1 MLPEFVRLSQGAKPS
16 RDPCDSVQ
24 FFIQLCC
31 STSHLSI
38 LRSSVKTNP
47 SPLSE
52 IDFIL
57 DVQKSFKSSS
67 RPKSDPDSD
76 WVSGSGLLIGG
87 KTWILTVHQTQSA
100 DMEFVQKFTPLDF
113 QAKNF
118 TPSISPN
125 LDYSSLDYSRLQGH
139 SDYRDIW
146 TIVIW
151 TIAVWTI
158 LDYRDVWTTRT
169 IIIHLFTFAF
179 ESYIYETDF
188 SLGLSQKYH
197 F

>member
-1 MLPEFVRLSQGAKPS
+1 
-16 RDPCDSVQ
+16 
-24 FFIQLCC
+24 
-31 STSHLSI
+31 
-38 LRSSVKTNP
+38 
-47 SPLSE
+47 
-52 IDFIL
+52 
-57 DVQKSFKSSS
+57 
-67 RPKSDPDSD
+67 
-76 WVSGSGLLIGG
+76 
-87 KTWILTVHQTQSA
+87 
-100 DMEFVQKFTPLDF
+100 MEFVQKFTPLDF

>member
-1 MLPEFVRLSQGAKPS
+1 
-16 RDPCDSVQ
+16 
-24 FFIQLCC
+24 
-31 STSHLSI
+31 
-38 LRSSVKTNP
+38 
-47 SPLSE
+47 
-52 IDFIL
+52 
-57 DVQKSFKSSS
+57 
-67 RPKSDPDSD
+67 
-76 WVSGSGLLIGG
+76 
-87 KTWILTVHQTQSA
+87 
-100 DMEFVQKFTPLDF
+100 MEKFTPLEF
-113 QAKNF
+113 Y
-118 TPSISPN
+118 TPAGTDGMDKFHLWDTSN
-125 LDYSSLDYSRLQGH
+125 CLEKVKKSLDYSRLQGH

-179 ESYIYETDF
+179 ESNIYETDF

>member
-1 MLPEFVRLSQGAKPS
+1 
-16 RDPCDSVQ
+16 
-24 FFIQLCC
+24 
-31 STSHLSI
+31 
-38 LRSSVKTNP
+38 
-47 SPLSE
+47 
-52 IDFIL
+52 
-57 DVQKSFKSSS
+57 
-67 RPKSDPDSD
+67 
-76 WVSGSGLLIGG
+76 
-87 KTWILTVHQTQSA
+87 
-100 DMEFVQKFTPLDF
+100 MEFVQKFTPLDF
-113 QAKNF
+113 QAKNY

-169 IIIHLFTFAF
+169 IIIHLLTFAF

-188 SLGLSQKYH
+188 TVKNITFKSSYNWFKIVILRQLRPLPHIK
-197 F
+197 